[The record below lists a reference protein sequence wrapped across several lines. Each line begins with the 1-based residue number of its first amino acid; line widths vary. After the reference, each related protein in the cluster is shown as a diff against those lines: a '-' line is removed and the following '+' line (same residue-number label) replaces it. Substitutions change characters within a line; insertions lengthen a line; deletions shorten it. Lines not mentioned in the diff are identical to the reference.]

1 VPAAPEG
8 RFASCKLV
16 SISKSHDWPARWEL
30 VRLASAES
38 GKPLY
43 TAMSATGR
51 ASARRSDRT
60 DARYPQAR
68 KAPTRSI
75 FKRAHVRQPRT
86 TAVNPA
92 CGCSRDRN
100 EEQDSGLRRSSV
112 ERNKEG
118 DGFVRFRW
126 GEVKKQEADSGA
138 RLMIETGAEFPIGP
152 TLFRLQ
158 LLPGEKRTASVG
170 KRHVGV
176 WKRHTAGVPGSS
188 GVLRPEPAVSAT
200 MRPPGTDSG
209 LNSRPRFPS

>member
-1 VPAAPEG
+1 VRSNFKYLEACA
-8 RFASCKLV
+8 K
-16 SISKSHDWPARWEL
+16 SKCHS
-30 VRLASAES
+30 
-38 GKPLY
+38 
-43 TAMSATGR
+43 
-51 ASARRSDRT
+51 SDET

-100 EEQDSGLRRSSV
+100 EEQDSGLRHSSV

-126 GEVKKQEADSGA
+126 GETKKQEANGRGA

-152 TLFRLQ
+152 IVRHR
-158 LLPGEKRTASVG
+158 GECALALAAEERARRTPARKSDARTAS
-170 KRHVGV
+170 
-176 WKRHTAGVPGSS
+176 
-188 GVLRPEPAVSAT
+188 PEQRVAT
-200 MRPPGTDSG
+200 HSTYS
-209 LNSRPRFPS
+209 LSYH